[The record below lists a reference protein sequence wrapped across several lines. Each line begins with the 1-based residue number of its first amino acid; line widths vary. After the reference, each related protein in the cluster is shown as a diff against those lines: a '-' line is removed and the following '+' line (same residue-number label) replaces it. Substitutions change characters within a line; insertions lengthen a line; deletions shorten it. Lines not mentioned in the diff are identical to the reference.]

1 LMERPL
7 TTTEFRMNAPVAPA
21 VRRSIRSRNRRL
33 TSILVMIPLAAATI
47 AAGVLV
53 NKPTAYESTLRVVI
67 PDELGMGS
75 GAIGL
80 YVANLEQR
88 LVDPK
93 VVDRVVAETSVRPVA
108 YVSRIRLN
116 RLGQSSDA
124 QFSFVDRDPDV
135 SRAVVET
142 AASAALQLMAEEGLP
157 FAKREV
163 RLADKQYREVVR
175 ALDAFRVKHAVS
187 SPEQQYWHVAT
198 QLEAAQDDLERA
210 RAQDATAAR
219 AKASETAERL
229 EKDRD
234 RLRRMVSRYQQLDDE
249 RAIALTIRSRARDR
263 LARQQTEIRLTDQA
277 NLRRDTMT
285 HQVSRLALV
294 LQGAAASAAVALVLE
309 LAVIVLPDVVRS
321 GRRAT
326 A

>member
-7 TTTEFRMNAPVAPA
+7 TTTEFRMHTPAAPA

-33 TSILVMIPLAAATI
+33 TSMLVMIPLAAATI

-53 NKPTAYESTLRVVI
+53 NKPTGYESTLRVVI

-93 VVDRVVAETSVRPVA
+93 VVDRVVAETSVRPAA

-187 SPEQQYWHVAT
+187 SPEQQYWHVAA

-210 RAQDATAAR
+210 REQDAPAAR
-219 AKASETAERL
+219 ARATVERL

-249 RAIALTIRSRARDR
+249 RAIAFTIRSRARDR

-294 LQGAAASAAVALVLE
+294 LQAAAASAGVALVLE
-309 LAVIVLPDVVRS
+309 FAVIVLPDIVRS